1 MERQKPPRL
10 FIHFSLPEEKQS
22 PPKYQGIVDRNTLPV
37 PTF

>member
-10 FIHFSLPEEKQS
+10 FIHFSFPEEKQS

-37 PTF
+37 LTF